1 MGSAASDS
9 SAMTGSPGGGASSKL
24 AQLPQMFEA
33 LKNQDPNVQLEATIA
48 FRKLLDRTLA
58 ADRSGD

>member
-48 FRKLLDRTLA
+48 FESFF
-58 ADRSGD
+58 RSNARRRSIR